1 MTVVGS
7 PIISIIEGQR
17 KSGRTF
23 LIIVAVVMW
32 IIAGVVIIT
41 FLNSSSPLRLMIIGL
56 MLFMG
61 VAPILLY
68 VLITR
73 SQDSYYRGM
82 EQFIRKAERLSI
94 PRVCP
99 NCGGQIDLDRLVT
112 ESTIDVNCPYC
123 GARLR

>member
-1 MTVVGS
+1 
-7 PIISIIEGQR
+7 
-17 KSGRTF
+17 
-23 LIIVAVVMW
+23 
-32 IIAGVVIIT
+32 
-41 FLNSSSPLRLMIIGL
+41 